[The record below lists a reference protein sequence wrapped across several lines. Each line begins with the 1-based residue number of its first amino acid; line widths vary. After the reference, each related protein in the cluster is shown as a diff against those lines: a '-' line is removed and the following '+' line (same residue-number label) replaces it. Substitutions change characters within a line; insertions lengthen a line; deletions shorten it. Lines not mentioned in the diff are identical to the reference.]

1 MCIALTSCAGGG
13 GGGTDTVSSSLPPPI
28 TSAGLM
34 SASDW
39 EIGPVIDGKNYS
51 HGVPLHPIADDQGW
65 HIDLPQ
71 SDGVHYV
78 TRQFGSLAGKTKITI
93 RYRVEAADGVKI
105 VPSSDASLPS
115 LGPTLYFQRSGD
127 NWSTDGW
134 RWWATFTTPAP
145 IQPGEYEITAAL
157 DGPWTSVE
165 TETAANSP
173 SDFAAAKQGAGEV
186 GFTLGGGTGYG
197 HGVYATGQARIVV
210 TDFTID

>member
-1 MCIALTSCAGGG
+1 M
-13 GGGTDTVSSSLPPPI
+13 
-28 TSAGLM
+28 SAG
-34 SASDW
+34 DW
-39 EIGPVIDGKNYS
+39 EVGPVIDGKDYS
-51 HGVPLHPIADDQGW
+51 QGVPLHPIADDQGW

-78 TRQFGSLAGKTKITI
+78 TRQFGSLAGKTRITI
-93 RYRVEAADGVKI
+93 RYSVEAADGVKI
-105 VPSSDASLPS
+105 VPSTDPNLPS

-127 NWSTDGW
+127 DWSTDGW

-145 IQPGEYEITAAL
+145 IQPGEYEITAQL

-173 SDFAAAKQGAGEV
+173 ADFAAAKQNAGRV

-210 TDFTID
+210 TAFSID